1 MKIGVWQLWSS
12 SNKIH
17 FEDVLPLMNQCLVI
31 YLFIIY
37 LFLFQETVSISSL
50 EFETALYPLILES
63 SGAHEPQYRTRQ
75 YDINNYNII
84 YEHNQDY
91 FRKS

>member
-1 MKIGVWQLWSS
+1 
-12 SNKIH
+12 
-17 FEDVLPLMNQCLVI
+17 MNQCLVI
-31 YLFIIY
+31 YLFIYLFIYLQYLFTIY

-50 EFETALYPLILES
+50 EFETALYPLTLES
-63 SGAHEPQYRTRQ
+63 SGAHEPQYQTRQ